1 MQDKE
6 LEKRV
11 YVTEQD
17 MARLEL
23 IVDSAPQKSDHEKEN
38 VRRLSEDLNRASIID
53 TENVPRDV
61 VTMNSKV
68 CVMDVDSGEE
78 MTFILVFPEAADFS
92 RGKVSVLAPVGSAVL
107 GYRAGDVVEWKVPS
121 GKRRLRIKEV
131 LYQPE
136 SARNKESS

>member
-1 MQDKE
+1 MQAEK

-53 TENVPRDV
+53 AENVPRDV

-78 MTFILVFPEAADFS
+78 MTFILVFPEAADLS
-92 RGKVSVLAPVGSAVL
+92 QGKVSVLAPVGSAVL
-107 GYRAGDVVEWKVPS
+107 GYRTGDVVEWKVPS

-136 SARNKESS
+136 AARNMESS